1 MREISIKKI
10 VEAVAELCVNTNY
23 YIDKNLLHAFIDFKE
38 KEESELGKIVFSE
51 LIENAKIAK
60 EKKKPIC
67 QDTGLAVVFLEIG
80 QDVRIVD
87 GNIFDAINEGV
98 RKGYREGFLRKS
110 IVDNPLTRKNTGD
123 NTPAVVHYEIVPGDK
138 LKITVVPKGGG
149 SENMSALK
157 MLKPSDGWGGIKKFV
172 KETIES
178 AGPNPCPPIIVGV
191 GIGGS
196 FEKAAILA
204 KKSLLR
210 EIGKHNPSQDIAKL
224 EDELLEMINKTG
236 IGPQG
241 YGGRITALQVNIEVY
256 PCHIASLPVAINI
269 NCHVARHG
277 EVIL

>member
-1 MREISIKKI
+1 MREISTKKI
-10 VEAVAELCVNTNY
+10 VEEVAELCVNTNY
-23 YIDKNLLHAFIDFKE
+23 YVDEKLLHAFINFKE

-51 LIENAKIAK
+51 LVENAKIAK

-67 QDTGLAVVFLEIG
+67 QDTGLAVVFVEIG

-98 RKGYREGFLRKS
+98 RKGYKEGFLRKS
-110 IVDNPLTRKNTGD
+110 ILDNPLTRKNTGD

-138 LKITVVPKGGG
+138 LKITVAPKGGG

-157 MLKPSDGWGGIKKFV
+157 MLKPSDGWEGIKKFV
-172 KETIES
+172 KETVEA
-178 AGPNPCPPIIVGV
+178 AGSNPCPPIIVGV

-224 EDELLEMINKTG
+224 EDELLEIINKTG
-236 IGPQG
+236 VGPQG